1 MENNSNYV
9 FYNGC
14 KVMPNEGIVFSRFG
28 TELGSGKERFVY
40 TDEEGNKHRVSK
52 LRFVYESV
60 NGPLPKGAVLQPK
73 DNNPLNACI
82 DNAVLIN
89 RKDYFK
95 TYDYSY
101 FAAADPDVVSKIKAD
116 RRRGFSYT
124 QLAEKY
130 TLSKGTI
137 AKIVKG
143 IYYNDKEV
151 DTGC

>member
-1 MENNSNYV
+1 MGNDSNYV

-14 KVMPNEGIVFSRFG
+14 KVMPTEGIVFSKFG
-28 TELGSGKERFVY
+28 TELGSGKARFVY
-40 TDEEGNKHRVSK
+40 MDEEGNKHRVSK
-52 LRFVYESV
+52 LRFVYEAV
-60 NGPLPKGAVLQPK
+60 HGPLPKGAVLQPK

-95 TYDYSY
+95 SYDYSY
-101 FAAADPDVVSKIKAD
+101 FAAADPDVVVKIKAD

-143 IYYNDKEV
+143 TYYNDKEV